1 MHPGVLVTAFIA
13 SPRPASSLDKVAHS
27 ARPFRRFPLRGALRV
42 IQSDH
47 TSRLPG
53 HNVPSIIRGPYTN
66 WFVSRLLRT
75 AVKRWCTPDFR
86 GPQIGVQHGPHP
98 GPRLVETGS
107 RCSGLWL
114 VDPLGPSE
122 CPERAA
128 GGVECVILGC
138 PRAAYPV
145 FHRETGTPHTTPRGD
160 SRSPRH
166 AGFAFGNP

>member
-1 MHPGVLVTAFIA
+1 MTAFIA

-53 HNVPSIIRGPYTN
+53 HNVPSIIPWSYAN

-75 AVKRWCTPDFR
+75 AVKSWHMPNFR

-128 GGVECVILGC
+128 GGVECVTLGC

-166 AGFAFGNP
+166 AGFTFGNP